1 MPTIAYRI
9 DGKRVAGVTT
19 KIGRY
24 KSADS
29 LIHWAWQCGINGL
42 DYREEKKKAGDIGTD
57 LHNLA
62 EEYIK
67 GNEPFVSKDP
77 VVHHCF
83 QQFLE
88 WWNNY
93 DCEVIWTE
101 KTYTNKK
108 LNCGG
113 CPDLLVKKD
122 DKYILIDFKTSKNMY
137 GDHLIQLG
145 AYSELIKLEDG
156 IEIDEA
162 IIVRFPKD
170 DDQTQ
175 IKKYSKKDLAL
186 GSKQFKKYS
195 ECYETEKL
203 INKVM
208 RRKDD

>member
-1 MPTIAYRI
+1 VPTIAYRI

-93 DCEVIWTE
+93 DI
-101 KTYTNKK
+101 
-108 LNCGG
+108 
-113 CPDLLVKKD
+113 
-122 DKYILIDFKTSKNMY
+122 
-137 GDHLIQLG
+137 
-145 AYSELIKLEDG
+145 
-156 IEIDEA
+156 
-162 IIVRFPKD
+162 
-170 DDQTQ
+170 Q
-175 IKKYSKKDLAL
+175 IK
-186 GSKQFKKYS
+186 
-195 ECYETEKL
+195 
-203 INKVM
+203 N
-208 RRKDD
+208 

>member
-1 MPTIAYRI
+1 MPTIAYKI

-29 LIHWAWQCGINGL
+29 LLYWAWQCGINGL
-42 DYREEKKKAGDIGTD
+42 DYREEKNKAGAIGTD

-67 GNEPFVSKDP
+67 GNEPKVSQDP
-77 VVHHCF
+77 IVHSCF
-83 QQFLE
+83 QQFLK
-88 WWNNY
+88 WWNNF
-93 DCEVIWTE
+93 DCEVVWTE

-108 LNCGG
+108 LLVGG

-122 DKYILIDFKTSKNMY
+122 NKYILIDFKTSKKIY

-145 AYSELIKLEDG
+145 AYTDLIKLEDNVDV
-156 IEIDEA
+156 DEG

-170 DDQTQ
+170 DDKTE
-175 IKKYSKKDLAL
+175 IKKFTKKDLAL
-186 GSKQFKKYS
+186 GRKQFRKYNQ
-195 ECYETEKL
+195 CYETEKD
-203 INKVM
+203 INKIM